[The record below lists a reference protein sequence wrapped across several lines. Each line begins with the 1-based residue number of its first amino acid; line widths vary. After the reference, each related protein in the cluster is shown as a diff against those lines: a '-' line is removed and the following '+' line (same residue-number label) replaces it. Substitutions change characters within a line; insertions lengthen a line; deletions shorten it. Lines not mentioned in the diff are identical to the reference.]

1 MAYSDYENLVRPR
14 IVNAVATNIALR
26 LTQRNAA
33 NF

>member
-1 MAYSDYENLVRPR
+1 MAYSDYNNLVKPR
-14 IVNAVATNIALR
+14 MVNAVAKTVAMR

>member
-1 MAYSDYENLVRPR
+1 MAYSDYGNLVKPR
-14 IVNAVATNIALR
+14 MVNVVATNVAMR